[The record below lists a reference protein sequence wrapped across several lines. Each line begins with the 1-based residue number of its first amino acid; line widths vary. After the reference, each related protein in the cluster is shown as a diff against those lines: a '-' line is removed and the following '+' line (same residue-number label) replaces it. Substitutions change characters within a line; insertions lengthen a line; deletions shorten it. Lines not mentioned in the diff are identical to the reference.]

1 MSYAN
6 GTTHY
11 NLPQTL
17 GTDKRDWFDTNQAFA
32 DVDAALYAA
41 ATGQTAD
48 AEAIVEI
55 NQKLVVDEQNIAD
68 LQTLTSTHT
77 SQISSLQTIVN
88 TQANQI
94 SDTRQ
99 DAEDMISAYNE
110 GAAET
115 STHAYAIGDYF
126 IYNDVLYKATAAI
139 AIGDTIVP
147 NTNCEATNVTT
158 EIDKLNSD
166 LKNEV
171 ILEVLGDGVKTW
183 KTILNQL
190 SVAINNLNIGGTA
203 ICRQITI
210 ERYDSSNDETT
221 KYTIAD
227 AIESATNPNTY
238 NMRGGSVIGLT
249 GSGAQITSI
258 VLDNTD
264 SVRKPI
270 IIDGTGNITV
280 INGSDTVFP
289 VGSSLKAVRK
299 IK

>member
-41 ATGQTAD
+41 ATGQAAD

-77 SQISSLQTIVN
+77 SQISTLQTTVN
-88 TQANQI
+88 NQANQI
-94 SDTRQ
+94 TDTRQ

-147 NTNCEATNVTT
+147 NTNCEATNVTN
-158 EIDKLNSD
+158 EISGLNSN
-166 LKNEV
+166 LSELNST
-171 ILEVLGDGVKTW
+171 LNNGTVLGQVTSDGVKTNVEL
-183 KTILNQL
+183 LNQL
-190 SVAINNLNIGGTA
+190 FTLCGSQKTNKSFIVVDNVHYYISSGSKFIANEMSGTSADTIQINFRDGNSTFGRIRVSTAGTVTYTDLA
-203 ICRQITI
+203 S
-210 ERYDSSNDETT
+210 EVPSS
-221 KYTIAD
+221 
-227 AIESATNPNTY
+227 
-238 NMRGGSVIGLT
+238 GV
-249 GSGAQITSI
+249 
-258 VLDNTD
+258 
-264 SVRKPI
+264 
-270 IIDGTGNITV
+270 
-280 INGSDTVFP
+280 VFRLM
-289 VGSSLKAVRK
+289 V
-299 IK
+299 